1 MGETSTGDTARL
13 GCENPAQGGSI
24 AQRGSGLVGDET
36 STGDAAALG
45 ARTAQKEDA
54 PNGEFTEETIGVSW
68 GAEPSRQ
75 VNTPTPILRYALQRR
90 TDPCAKN
97 FLIPAAGTNDGLV
110 NFYACLS

>member
-54 PNGEFTEETIGVSW
+54 PNGEFTEKQLGFRGVQSLP
-68 GAEPSRQ
+68 GRL
-75 VNTPTPILRYALQRR
+75 ILRLQYSDTPSNAAR
-90 TDPCAKN
+90 T
-97 FLIPAAGTNDGLV
+97 PAQRI
-110 NFYACLS
+110 S